1 MGTRLVSADDALAR
15 LASFDTIID
24 ARSPGEFA
32 IDRIPGAV
40 NWPSLDDAE
49 RALVGTE
56 YKQVSA
62 FDARKR
68 GAALVARNIARHIE
82 REVFDKPR
90 DWKPLVYCWRGG
102 QRSGALSTVLG
113 QIGFQVAMLD
123 GGYREYRRAV
133 LAELDQRMPNF
144 DFRVVCG
151 TTGSGKSRLLGEL
164 ARQGRQ
170 VLDLEALAE
179 HRGSVLGLVP
189 GHPQPSQKAFD
200 SRLWFALRGLDPA
213 RPVFVESESKKIGDV
228 RVPETLIARMRDAPC
243 VLLNLDVDA
252 RVALLLE
259 DYAFFVA
266 DTGAFCERLN
276 ALRPL
281 RGNAT
286 IDAWQ
291 DAARVGQHAEV
302 VRALLVE
309 HYDPIYLQSMRRNF
323 RGVAEPWLRI
333 DWRGDAASLAATA
346 ARIGEAAERPGPA
359 VAATPT
365 ASAALSS

>member
-1 MGTRLVSADDALAR
+1 MGVKLVSAADALAR
-15 LASFDTIID
+15 LSSFDTIVD

-40 NWPSLDDAE
+40 NWPSLNDAE
-49 RALVGTE
+49 RAQVGTE

-68 GAALVARNIARHIE
+68 GAALVARNIAGHIE

-123 GGYREYRRAV
+123 GGYREYRRAILADLDRLV
-133 LAELDQRMPNF
+133 LLF

-164 ARQGRQ
+164 AGRGEQ
-170 VLDLEALAE
+170 VLDLEGLAE

-189 GHPQPSQKAFD
+189 GHPQPTQKAFD
-200 SRLWFALRGLDPA
+200 SRVWDALRGLDPG
-213 RPVFVESESKKIGDV
+213 RPVFVESESKKIGDL
-228 RVPETLIARMRDAPC
+228 RVPEALIARMRKAPC
-243 VLLNLDVDA
+243 VLLNLEVDA

-266 DTGAFCERLN
+266 DTAAFCDRLD

-291 DAARVGQHAEV
+291 AAARAGDHASV

-323 RGVAEPWLRI
+323 AGVAAPWLTPSWDGSTAGLREVA
-333 DWRGDAASLAATA
+333 GELAAA
-346 ARIGEAAERPGPA
+346 AAADPPA
-359 VAATPT
+359 PISEPVAGG
-365 ASAALSS
+365 